1 MDPVAAA
8 VLASWTL
15 DLKLVCLLLAVAA
28 LYLRGWLRLRIEL
41 PLKYTTGTLIAF
53 AGGLLAVLLALASP
67 VDVFG
72 GLLLEAHMIQH
83 LLLIM
88 VAPPLLLLGQPVLP
102 LFRGLPRWVFKDALG
117 PFLGCPELKQV
128 GRALVYP
135 IVSWFALA
143 AAITLWHLPQLY
155 ELALHSQAWHRAEHA
170 CFFWAAVA
178 FWWPVIGVWPSHP
191 VWPRW
196 AMIPYLMLADLVN
209 TGLSAVLSFSDHV
222 LYPSYQLAPRLWG
235 ISALND
241 QAAAGAIMWVPGS
254 IAFLVPAV
262 ILGMHALEPGRARAV
277 RAIPR
282 VRAARV
288 SPAPGVSLR
297 LPWDLLRT
305 RILGPILRYRYFRRC
320 LQAAML
326 LAAAAIVIDGFFGPQ
341 VAPMNLAGVLP
352 WTHWRGLA
360 VIALLMAG
368 NLFCMACPFTLP
380 RDLVRK
386 FAPPRYRWPRQMR
399 SKWIAA
405 GLLAAYLWAYEA
417 FALWDSPRST
427 AWIILGYFIAALVV
441 DSAFKGASFCK
452 YVCPIGQFH
461 FVHSLVSPLQV
472 KVREPAVCG
481 SCRTHDCIRGNDRQ
495 RGCELNLFQPKKLGN
510 FDCTFCLDCV
520 QACPQQN
527 VGILSALPGESLRE
541 DVHGSGIGRLNRRP
555 DVTALVLIL
564 VFGAF
569 VNAAGMTEPVMM
581 WMHQWHARLGLSS
594 MVPLVTA
601 LYAVGLLIV
610 PAVLVAACGWF
621 SLRWSQPNSAW
632 KELTCS
638 FALTLVPVGFAM
650 WLAHFSNHLV
660 AGWSTAIPAVER
672 FFSRVSSSSFP
683 QAGMPSWLPS
693 LELIFL
699 DLGLLLTLY
708 TAWRVARRFA
718 VGGRSVLGVMSPWAV
733 LSGALYLAGLWIV
746 FQPMQMRGMMMN

>member
-41 PLKYTTGTLIAF
+41 PHRYTTGKLIAF

-72 GLLLEAHMIQH
+72 TLLLEAHMIQH
-83 LLLIM
+83 LLLIV
-88 VAPPLLLLGQPVLP
+88 VAPPLLLLGQPVQP
-102 LFRGLPRWVFKDALG
+102 LFRGLPRWLFKDALG
-117 PFLGCPELKQV
+117 PFLGSPELKQV

-135 IVSWFALA
+135 GVSWFALA
-143 AAITLWHLPQLY
+143 AAIIVWHLPPLY
-155 ELALHSQAWHRAEHA
+155 ELGLHSESWHRAEHA
-170 CFFWAAVA
+170 CFFWAALA

-196 AMIPYLMLADLVN
+196 AMIPYLLLADLVN

-235 ISALND
+235 ISALTD

-254 IAFLVPAV
+254 IAFLLPAV
-262 ILGMHALEPGRARAV
+262 ILGMRALEPRRTRTV
-277 RAIPR
+277 PPIPR
-282 VRAARV
+282 ATIARV
-288 SPAPGVSLR
+288 PQKT
-297 LPWDLLRT
+297 PWDLLRI

-320 LQAAML
+320 LQATMLL
-326 LAAAAIVIDGFFGPQ
+326 LAAAIASDGFFGPQ

-360 VIALLMAG
+360 VIALLLAG

-386 FAPPRYRWPRQMR
+386 FAPPRYQWPRQMR
-399 SKWIAA
+399 SKWIAV
-405 GLLAAYLWAYEA
+405 GLLVAYLWAYEA

-441 DSAFKGASFCK
+441 DSVFKGASFCK

-461 FVHSLVSPLQV
+461 FVHALVSPLQV

-481 SCRTHDCIRGNDRQ
+481 SCRTHDCIRGNHRQ

-527 VGILSALPGESLRE
+527 VGILRALPGASLRE
-541 DVHGSGIGRLNRRP
+541 DHPSSGIGRLNQRP

-569 VNAAGMTEPVMM
+569 VNAAGMTGPVML

-601 LYAVGLLIV
+601 FYAAGLLIV
-610 PAVLVAACGWF
+610 PAMLVAACGWF
-621 SLRWSQPNSAW
+621 SLRSAQTNPAW
-632 KELTCS
+632 KELICS
-638 FALTLVPVGFAM
+638 FALALVPVGFAM

-660 AGWSTAIPAVER
+660 TGWSTAIPVIER
-672 FFSRVSSSSFP
+672 FLRFSSSSFP
-683 QAGMPSWLPS
+683 PAFMPSWLPS

-699 DLGLLLTLY
+699 DLGLLLSLY

-718 VGGRSVLGVMSPWAV
+718 ATDRMVLAVMSPWAV
-733 LSGALYLAGLWIV
+733 LAGALYASGVWIV
-746 FQPMQMRGMMMN
+746 FQPMQMRGMVM